1 MKKRIA
7 KFLYALLIVATSIM
21 TPIVS
26 AQQTYAEDLIQIEKG
41 AIDDLLAKL
50 AEAARINAIFN
61 TTKLCIQNWGQYE
74 EWGVDIDEAWKGNLF
89 LHHKGGI
96 LELEA
101 HRGAPLWLENKVRNV
116 SKDKLI
122 GAIYCG
128 EGDGTSNNKYMFQL
142 MVEAIDKKKEGD
154 ALYPK
159 MYCHKNSPIG
169 QYIWYGDEWGVDEP
183 RSTVN
188 SPAVKLQDEAMRLT
202 GRWEGGAMG
211 SKPYPMNYH
220 CMDKQRYADLD
231 FVKPNAGSGVHLS
244 PSDPRG
250 PGWDEYNDYVAKM
263 DNKWATEFKGIYE
276 EYTPQLDNQ
285 YLPDWGTIGTFDNI
299 DGYFNY
305 IYDYNTRCEAKIH
318 DTQDMKQW
326 QPVTTYERDKTK
338 IVATTKFYET
348 ENGKNYSWDYS
359 LSQNNPVK
367 NCMGL
372 LERIEELRYKTN
384 GVVSKAGLGREYG
397 YEGMILEL
405 LKQTCSNM
413 KRVDSETGEVT
424 EELLYPYLKAK
435 YESIINNPDANAV
448 DVQRAKDGLALIEK
462 WEGNGYVEVDD
473 SEPNKIIYR
482 CIETADMEVTVIEH
496 ESPSDDLVPEEDEDK
511 EANCY
516 TKAGPLGWILCPII
530 ESLKDFI
537 VRKYGEWVEPALVID
552 SDLFLT
558 GNGANNGTYQ
568 AWRVF
573 RDIANMAFIIMFVA
587 VIISQVTGVGISN
600 YGIKKAL
607 PKLIAIAIMINLSF
621 VICQV
626 SIDVANIT
634 GNGIKGVFNNITT
647 KIGHPTSIKVDS
659 TTIHA
664 KDTGGWQDTTTW
676 GESFMQNGLTNTA
689 IIIIVCALGA
699 AIILSQGLAIIIPV
713 LLLLIGVAITIL
725 GLIIILGVRQAAAV
739 MLVVFAPL
747 AIVCYAFPNTK
758 SVFDKWFK
766 SFEALLL
773 AYPICSALVYGGDM
787 AGTILLNAASGN
799 KWVLIAAAVVSIAP
813 IFIIPRVI
821 RQSMGAIAGAITH
834 ASTRAKGS
842 AQRKAGGALE
852 RSRLTDRRNF
862 NRMMRAQGRAASSS
876 SYGAK
881 RGRRTISRIK
891 DPGKLRAGQRR
902 KYNIAMG
909 AVNSDNADIQ
919 NAYESQFR
927 GQEDSAIIET
937 LQNSNVDANMLVA
950 SINSLKH
957 ENNVT
962 DLMKNFS
969 GTDAYK
975 QMMQNDP
982 TARQRVADALTARRG
997 SVVNQSMGKLMA
1009 KGQDYDEMISS
1020 GSLREKVQG
1029 AGAGVMANQNKD
1041 VFSMEGAGDL
1051 FSDDQI
1057 RAGLTAGYAGDTA
1070 AAFHGMVQGIVNGE
1084 NGEKRT
1090 ESIVS
1095 GMTAEDVAS
1104 LNTATANGKEVGSLS
1119 AIGGPAI
1126 IMKHNKAAITTLN
1139 SEDGVQLRAKMN
1151 VSVGKALNIKG
1162 FTKTDSGSS
1171 HDGDDSGH
1179 GPSDGHDSNPD
1190 EVVINLH

>member
-7 KFLYALLIVATSIM
+7 KFIYALMIIVSSVM
-21 TPIVS
+21 VPIVT
-26 AQQTYAEDLIQIEKG
+26 ATQTYADDLITIEKG
-41 AIDDLLAKL
+41 AIDDLLKL
-50 AEAARINAIFN
+50 LGEAARINAIFN
-61 TTKLCIQNWGQYE
+61 TSRLCFQRWAQTPDWADTVEEAKDGHLLSQMDGQ
-74 EWGVDIDEAWKGNLF
+74 DIISTET
-89 LHHKGGI
+89 
-96 LELEA
+96 
-101 HRGAPLWLENKVRNV
+101 HRGAALWVEDRIRDVPINKLE
-116 SKDKLI
+116 
-122 GAIYCG
+122 GGIYCG
-128 EGDGTSNNKYMFQL
+128 DGNGSENSMYLFQ
-142 MVEAIDKKKEGD
+142 MMAHAIDKGKEGK

-159 MYCHKNSPIG
+159 LYCHRNAVGEGWNTDENERMSVNDPRIVEQDAAGRLLTRWHGYKSELPENQLCQTLEYSDMWEEVAHEYDVYSLNIG
-169 QYIWYGDEWGVDEP
+169 AGI
-183 RSTVN
+183 N
-188 SPAVKLQDEAMRLT
+188 T
-202 GRWEGGAMG
+202 GRDRDGDG
-211 SKPYPMNYH
+211 YN
-220 CMDKQRYADLD
+220 DQ
-231 FVKPNAGSGVHLS
+231 
-244 PSDPRG
+244 
-250 PGWDEYNDYVAKM
+250 EYNDYIDKNHENWAKEL
-263 DNKWATEFKGIYE
+263 KAIYE
-276 EYTPQLDNQ
+276 EYGAKLENQ
-285 YLPDWGTIGTFDNI
+285 YLPEWSMIGTYDNI

-318 DTQDMKQW
+318 DTKDMPQW
-326 QPVTTYERDKTK
+326 QPVTTYERHQDK
-338 IVATTKFYET
+338 IIATTKFYET
-348 ENGKNYSWDYS
+348 EEGKNYSWKYP
-359 LSQNNPVK
+359 LSQNNSVY

-372 LERIEELRYKTN
+372 LERIEDLRYKTN

-435 YESIINNPDANAV
+435 YESIINNPNANAV
-448 DVQRAKDGLALIEK
+448 DIQHAKDGLALIER

-473 SEPNKIIYR
+473 STPNKIIYK

-496 ESPSDDLVPEEDEDK
+496 ESPSEDLVPEEDEDK

-537 VRKYGEWVEPALVID
+537 VRKYGEWVEPALVLD

-634 GNGIKGVFNNITT
+634 GNGIKGVFYNITT

-689 IIIIVCALGA
+689 IIIIVCALGT

-725 GLIIILGVRQAAAV
+725 GLIIILGIRQAAAV

-787 AGTILLNAASGN
+787 AGTILLNAANGN

-862 NRMMRAQGRAASSS
+862 NRMMRAQGRAASAS

-1041 VFSMEGAGDL
+1041 VFNMEGAGDL

-1084 NGEKRT
+1084 NGEKRA